1 MIDTSSP
8 TDKLQALRDRLA
20 SAATPAE
27 RVKAT
32 LALAEELWLSDA
44 AGARPL
50 LEQVVAEAD
59 AAGVTDS
66 RFGAAAILS
75 ELLRRAGDYD
85 GGTRYAEMILNAGV
99 ASGDRRNHAIG
110 LNLVGLIHQ
119 ERGDLRRALACFEES
134 LRLSREAGFGLG
146 ERTAL
151 NQVAGVHLAQG
162 DSEKAL
168 EHFRQALVA
177 SVKAG
182 DTYGCAVHE
191 HNIGVALGALGRWA
205 EAIERQH
212 RTVALCEAHGF
223 HQLLLATQMSLGEI
237 ALKRT
242 DYEDAAQMFRNVIEA
257 GRESIDVGFWYREAF
272 SSLGWVHFRCGDLAR
287 AEESLNEAARLGEA
301 VEDRYMLASTERRRA
316 ELALAQGRI
325 EAARGF
331 LARSASHAADL
342 KLQKEQGEVQRVE
355 ALLAI
360 ACSDAGNALELLARS
375 EATLDAFGDTYEL
388 ALTRLQHGRL
398 LVELG
403 RPEDAVPRLQA
414 AARTFRR
421 LAVAAEAEEASRLL
435 YHLEVEADRPT
446 ALVQGLMSIMSLD
459 LAADRLV
466 DMALAMVCDNLRFEQ
481 GLVLVNGHVVARK
494 GNPEPARLTRRSS
507 SPSQTDLAVVLPVR
521 QGRRLLGHVWLGRT
535 RPLASRVD
543 SRNLDLVSRT
553 LAPLLARLGKLT
565 AIESGRTPRIPGLRF
580 RGVIGRNTEVLEVL
594 ELIPRIAATDVPVL
608 VCGESGSGKELV
620 ARALHDSGPRA
631 DNPFITVN
639 CAAIPESLLEA
650 EFFGV
655 EAGAATGVSA
665 RPGKFEQAH
674 RGTVFLDEIGDMS
687 PALQAK
693 LLRVLEDHKITR
705 VGGAKEMAVDVWVIA
720 ATNMDLARRA
730 REGKFRADLLYRLN
744 AIPLVLP
751 PLRRRREDIPLLTK
765 YFIARTAQEY
775 KRPVRRASDEVLAL
789 FEAYDWPG
797 NIRQLK
803 HAIQRGVVLAAGD
816 EVKVSDLPPE
826 FRQVRLAS
834 TTRSVTGMRRTRR
847 KTADKAERTMLIK
860 ALARAKGNVT
870 EAMKLTGYS
879 RTHFYRL
886 LRKHRIGD
894 Y

>member
-1 MIDTSSP
+1 MSGSTIPS
-8 TDKLQALRDRLA
+8 DKLQQLRERVN

-27 RVKAT
+27 RVRAT
-32 LALAEELWLSDA
+32 FALAEELWLSDP

-50 LEQVVAEAD
+50 LEQVIAEAD
-59 AAGVTDS
+59 GASVAEFRV
-66 RFGAAAILS
+66 GAASILS

-85 GGTRYAEMILNAGV
+85 GSTRCAEMVLSAGV
-99 ASGDRRNHAIG
+99 ASGDRRNRATG

-119 ERGDLRRALACFEES
+119 ERGELRRALECFEES

-151 NQVAGVHLAQG
+151 NQVAGVYLAQG
-162 DSEKAL
+162 DSGKAL
-168 EHFRQALVA
+168 EYFRQALEA

-182 DTYGCAVHE
+182 DTYGGAVHE
-191 HNIGVALGALGRWA
+191 HNIGVALGAMGRWT

-223 HQLLLATQMSLGEI
+223 HQLLLATQMSLGEL

-257 GRESIDVGFWYREAF
+257 GRESVHAGFWYREAF
-272 SSLGWVHFRCGDLAR
+272 SNLGWVHFRRGDLAR
-287 AEESLNEAARLGEA
+287 AEETLDEAVRLGEA
-301 VEDRYMLASTERRRA
+301 AEDRYMLASAERRRA
-316 ELALAQGRI
+316 ELALAQGRV

-331 LARSASHAADL
+331 LAQAARHASDL
-342 KLQKEQGEVQRVE
+342 KLLKEQGEVQRVE
-355 ALLAI
+355 ALLSVAG
-360 ACSDAGNALELLARS
+360 SDSNSALELLARS
-375 EATLDAFGDTYEL
+375 EATLDPFGDTYEL

-403 RPEDAVPRLQA
+403 RSGEALSLLQA

-435 YHLEVEADRPT
+435 YQLEVDADRPT

-466 DMALAMVCDNLRFEQ
+466 GLALAMICDNLRFEQ
-481 GLVLVNGHVVARK
+481 GMVLVSGHVVARR
-494 GNPEPARLTRRSS
+494 GNPALTRLTKRSS
-507 SPSQTDLAVVLPVR
+507 ALSQTDLALLLPIK
-521 QGRRLLGHVWLGRT
+521 QGRRLLGHVWLGRKQ
-535 RPLASRVD
+535 PLATRVD
-543 SRNLDLVSRT
+543 PRNLNLVART

-565 AIESGRTPRIPGLRF
+565 TIEAGRTPRIPGLIF
-580 RGVIGRNTEVLEVL
+580 RGVIGRNPEVLEVL
-594 ELIPRIAATDVPVL
+594 ELIPRVAATDVPVL

-620 ARALHDSGPRA
+620 ARALHESGPRA
-631 DNPFITVN
+631 DHPFVTVN

-665 RPGKFEQAH
+665 RPGKFELAH
-674 RGTVFLDEIGDMS
+674 NGTVFLDEIGDMS

-693 LLRVLEDHKITR
+693 LLRVIEDRRITR
-705 VGGAKEMAVDVWVIA
+705 VGGAREMAVDVWVIA
-720 ATNMDLARRA
+720 ATNMDLAERA
-730 REGKFRADLLYRLN
+730 REGKFRTDLLYRLN

-751 PLRRRREDIPLLTK
+751 PLRRRREDIPVLAK

-775 KRPVRRASDEVLAL
+775 KRPVRRASDEVMAL
-789 FEAYDWPG
+789 FAGYSWPG

-803 HAIQRGVVLAAGD
+803 HAIQRAVVLAAGD
-816 EVKVSDLPPE
+816 EVEVSDLPPE
-826 FRQVRLAS
+826 FRQ
-834 TTRSVTGMRRTRR
+834 TRSARAARSVSSMRRARR
-847 KTADKAERTMLIK
+847 KTADKAERAMLLK
-860 ALARAKGNVT
+860 ALARAKGNAT
-870 EAMKLTGYS
+870 EAMKLAGYS

-886 LRKHRIGD
+886 LRKHKLGG
-894 Y
+894 